1 MWIPKK
7 KFVKLGAASCFL
19 FAHMWTSLPVTNAH
33 TQESTNRYEV
43 AGITDPHAF
52 ESFFGKLQKWV
63 SKGNKEAI
71 AHHVQFPLRV
81 NSDGQSR
88 FIANEKQFDAEY
100 DQIMTEKV
108 RHALQQQDVKQTF
121 VNYQGVMVGGGELWL
136 RQNGNKFVIV
146 AVNL

>member
-7 KFVKLGAASCFL
+7 TFMVVVAACYFL
-19 FAHMWTSLPVTNAH
+19 VTQMWTSSSVLFTHA
-33 TQESTNRYEV
+33 QEATNRYEV
-43 AGITDPHAF
+43 AGITDPQAF
-52 ESFFGKLQKWV
+52 ETFYGKLQKWV

-71 AHHVQFPLRV
+71 ARYVQYPLRV
-81 NSDGQSR
+81 NKDGQSR
-88 FIANEKQFDAEY
+88 FVANEKQFVTEY

-121 VNYQGVMVGGGELWL
+121 VNYQGVMVGSGELWI
-136 RQNGNKFVIV
+136 RQNGDKFVIV

>member
-7 KFVKLGAASCFL
+7 TFMEIGAASCFL
-19 FAHMWTSLPVTNAH
+19 IAPVWTSLPLPITHAH
-33 TQESTNRYEV
+33 EATNRYEV
-43 AGITDPHAF
+43 AGITNPQAF
-52 ESFFGKLQKWV
+52 ETFYGKLQKWV

-71 AHHVQFPLRV
+71 ARHVQYPLRV
-81 NSDGQSR
+81 NKDGQSR
-88 FIANEKQFDAEY
+88 FVVDEKQFVTEY

-121 VNYQGVMVGGGELWL
+121 VNYQGVMVGNGELWL
-136 RQNGNKFVIV
+136 RQNGDKFVIV